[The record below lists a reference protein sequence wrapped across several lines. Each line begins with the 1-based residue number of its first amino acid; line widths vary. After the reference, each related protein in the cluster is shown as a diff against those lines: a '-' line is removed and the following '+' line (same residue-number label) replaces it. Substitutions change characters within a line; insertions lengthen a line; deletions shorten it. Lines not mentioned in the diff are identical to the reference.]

1 MLNFH
6 KRKLDF
12 VLDDESCIVK
22 LIVFTRYNVSVNF
35 LSPAFD
41 EFELEFK
48 LFFFHYGL
56 LQKHFDICRKLP
68 VVCTNKC
75 GLKDIPRE
83 KVCFTV
89 VSS

>member
-22 LIVFTRYNVSVNF
+22 LIVFTRYNASVNF

-48 LFFFHYGL
+48 LFFSLWFASET
-56 LQKHFDICRKLP
+56 F
-68 VVCTNKC
+68 
-75 GLKDIPRE
+75 
-83 KVCFTV
+83 
-89 VSS
+89 

>member
-48 LFFFHYGL
+48 LFCF
-56 LQKHFDICRKLP
+56 IM
-68 VVCTNKC
+68 
-75 GLKDIPRE
+75 
-83 KVCFTV
+83 VCFRNILTFAESYLLFVPTSV
-89 VSS
+89 V